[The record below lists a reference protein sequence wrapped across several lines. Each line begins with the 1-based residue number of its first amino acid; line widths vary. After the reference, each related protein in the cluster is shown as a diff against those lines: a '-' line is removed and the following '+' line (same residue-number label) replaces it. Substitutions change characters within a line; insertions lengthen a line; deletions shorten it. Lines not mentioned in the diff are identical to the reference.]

1 MAEEQRS
8 LYYATLFYEDSVN
21 PTWRQ
26 ILEELLV
33 PCLVSP
39 LHNSD
44 YDEQG
49 NKKKNH
55 RHALFLFR
63 SLKSRKQFLEITEK
77 LGSVGAEIVRCP
89 HSYALY
95 LTHSNAPEKVQY
107 STDDIIAYYGAMDY
121 LKKVQ
126 TSSINKYD
134 VIADIIRYC
143 QANNIDCLADIIEYA
158 LENDETWFHILAE
171 GSSSFM
177 LANYLKSR
185 TWRKNKD
192 K

>member
-1 MAEEQRS
+1 M
-8 LYYATLFYEDSVN
+8 
-21 PTWRQ
+21 
-26 ILEELLV
+26 
-33 PCLVSP
+33 
-39 LHNSD
+39 
-44 YDEQG
+44 
-49 NKKKNH
+49 
-55 RHALFLFR
+55 
-63 SLKSRKQFLEITEK
+63 KSRKQFLEITEK

-95 LTHSNAPEKVQY
+95 LTHANAPEKTQY
-107 STDDIIAYYGAMDY
+107 SPEDIIAYYGAMDY

-126 TSSINKYD
+126 TSSINKYEI
-134 VIADIIRYC
+134 IADIIRYC

-158 LENDETWFHILAE
+158 LENDETWFHVLAE

-185 TWRKNKD
+185 TWRKNKN